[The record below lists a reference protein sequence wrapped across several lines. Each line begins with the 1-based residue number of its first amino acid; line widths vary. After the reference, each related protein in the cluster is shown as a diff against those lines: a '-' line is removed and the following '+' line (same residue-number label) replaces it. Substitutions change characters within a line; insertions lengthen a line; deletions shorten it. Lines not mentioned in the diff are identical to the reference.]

1 MARKSVRSLLLTAL
15 LATPLLS
22 YATQYPLTVTDL
34 DGRQVTLAKEP
45 QRIILQDGR
54 DIMTLALLD
63 RDNPFKRLVAW
74 NNLAKKQDV
83 ATWQMLKTTWPQ
95 SATILDMGF
104 SDKGNVDLESVIA
117 RQPDLMIAQLRARP
131 ALMESG
137 VIDKLS
143 ALHVPVLFVDYEI
156 APAKDTAP
164 SIDLLGKVLNR
175 ESQAKAFT
183 DYYRQ
188 QLQTIRQ
195 KTAAITP
202 KANVFVEALA
212 GNSDACCFTHGHSG
226 WGGLVEAVGANNI
239 GSQLLPGASGF
250 VSLEKIISMK
260 PDAWIMTGSKRG
272 NSQVL
277 PLGYAVKPEAV
288 KAQAQT
294 LLARPGVSQIPAVQE
309 KRAYGVYHHFYNH
322 PWNIV
327 GMKTW
332 RKISTRRPSAISTRM
347 RRTIILC
354 AISPTCR
361 TSRSSSP
368 GSRASKYSMRLTS
381 DSVLDG
387 LPAGTS
393 GMMNDYRRIVRR
405 RLLLILLL
413 TLLIVAS
420 LLLDFMLG
428 PSGLPLQ
435 SLWQTLTDPAS
446 ADPGTRAIVWDIRL
460 PYAVMAI
467 IVGLALGLAG
477 AEMQTILNNPLA
489 SPFTLGVSSAA
500 AFGAALAIV
509 LGIGLPGIPGQ
520 WFISANAFIF
530 ALLAAL
536 LLDGISRW
544 TQVATSGVILFGIA
558 LVFTFNALVS
568 MLQFIANEDT
578 LQGLVFW
585 TMGSIDRASWSKVAI
600 LLVALALVM
609 PLSLRSAWKLTAL
622 RLGEDRAISFGIN
635 VRRLRLTTL
644 LRISILSALSVAF
657 VGPIGFIGL
666 VAPHIARMLFGE
678 DHRFYLPASALIG
691 ALVLSLASI
700 ASKNLIPGAIIPVG
714 IVTSLV
720 GVPFFLSI
728 ILRHRGQV

>member
-1 MARKSVRSLLLTAL
+1 
-15 LATPLLS
+15 
-22 YATQYPLTVTDL
+22 
-34 DGRQVTLAKEP
+34 
-45 QRIILQDGR
+45 
-54 DIMTLALLD
+54 
-63 RDNPFKRLVAW
+63 
-74 NNLAKKQDV
+74 
-83 ATWQMLKTTWPQ
+83 
-95 SATILDMGF
+95 
-104 SDKGNVDLESVIA
+104 
-117 RQPDLMIAQLRARP
+117 
-131 ALMESG
+131 
-137 VIDKLS
+137 
-143 ALHVPVLFVDYEI
+143 
-156 APAKDTAP
+156 
-164 SIDLLGKVLNR
+164 
-175 ESQAKAFT
+175 
-183 DYYRQ
+183 
-188 QLQTIRQ
+188 
-195 KTAAITP
+195 
-202 KANVFVEALA
+202 
-212 GNSDACCFTHGHSG
+212 
-226 WGGLVEAVGANNI
+226 
-239 GSQLLPGASGF
+239 
-250 VSLEKIISMK
+250 
-260 PDAWIMTGSKRG
+260 
-272 NSQVL
+272 
-277 PLGYAVKPEAV
+277 
-288 KAQAQT
+288 
-294 LLARPGVSQIPAVQE
+294 
-309 KRAYGVYHHFYNH
+309 
-322 PWNIV
+322 
-327 GMKTW
+327 
-332 RKISTRRPSAISTRM
+332 
-347 RRTIILC
+347 
-354 AISPTCR
+354 
-361 TSRSSSP
+361 
-368 GSRASKYSMRLTS
+368 MRLTS

-393 GMMNDYRRIVRR
+393 GVIDDYRRIVRR
-405 RLLLILLL
+405 RLLLMLLL
-413 TLLIVAS
+413 ALLIVAS

-435 SLWQTLTDPAS
+435 SLWQTLTDPA
-446 ADPGTRAIVWDIRL
+446 IRL

-536 LLDGISRW
+536 LLDGITRW

-728 ILRHRGQV
+728 ILRHRGQA